1 MSSRPSDILETVS
14 FGLNVSQLAVV
25 VCIGH
30 AARAGFRPIYKAV
43 PLSRHSYE
51 RFSPGNAIIVYSLL
65 RETVDVHGLITTCII
80 TQVLVV

>member
-25 VCIGH
+25 GCISQ
-30 AARAGFRPIYKAV
+30 AVRAGFGPIYEAA

-51 RFSPGNAIIVYSLL
+51 RFRPGNAITVYSLL
-65 RETVDVHGLITTCII
+65 RETVDVHGLITTYIT